1 MTVVTGSLKEFVGQ
15 TSASIVLLTFLV
27 LSEYVYQTLAYTAA
41 VKRNFEVS

>member
-27 LSEYVYQTLAYTAA
+27 LSEYTKTLAYTAA